1 MAARRDIEEQ
11 RLLYRVSSGSSE
23 ERSTDYETE
32 EDEILAEKAAYH
44 APPSRLP
51 RWLLYWI
58 PRGRRTR
65 AATSAYFSMTPGRRR
80 RSLPVRIL
88 QLLALV
94 PYIVISLIIIFGIFL
109 PSYTN
114 PPQRYHDLR
123 NAVERS
129 DVPGRG
135 NVANEKVFIAA
146 SIYDKNGELLRGDW
160 GARLRE
166 LIGILGPDN
175 VFLSI
180 YENDPDTL
188 AQAALES
195 FGESITCDK
204 SLVSEHLDLA
214 TLPHVITPTGVS
226 RLKRIE
232 FLAEVRNRALRPL
245 EDSASPSYSTQY
257 DKLLYL
263 NDVVFDPTEAAN
275 LLFSTNINEATNK
288 TDYRAACAVDFINPF
303 KFYDTFATRDT
314 EGYRMGVPFY
324 PWFTSSGSG
333 ESRKDVLGQ
342 TDAVRVKS
350 CWGGMVAF
358 EAKWFQPHMH
368 LPTDAATTP
377 ADLSTDALRFRAE
390 PDTYWDG
397 SECCLIHADLTHTA
411 SEEKSAGSS
420 GIYMNPY
427 VRVAYDYTTLKWLP
441 FTRRFERLYTPV
453 QSLINALAH
462 LPGYNPRRT
471 QQPGDRVVDKV
482 WVWDEASQAAMR
494 EGKAQNLHG
503 SFQSVER
510 VATPGQFCG
519 FRNLLYINEHP
530 EEGEGKWGFEKVP
543 AVN

>member
-1 MAARRDIEEQ
+1 MTGRQGPELEQ
-11 RLLYRVSSGSSE
+11 QLLYRVSSASSE
-23 ERSTDYETE
+23 DRSREYETE
-32 EDEILAEKAAYH
+32 DEVLAEKAAYL

-51 RWLLYWI
+51 RWLPYWAT
-58 PRGRRTR
+58 RGRRTR
-65 AATSAYFSMTPGRRR
+65 AGYFTLNPGRRR

-88 QLLALV
+88 QLFALF
-94 PYIVISLIIIFGIFL
+94 PYLVICLILVFGIFL
-109 PSYTN
+109 PSYTK
-114 PPQRYHDLR
+114 PPQHYQDLR
-123 NAVERS
+123 QAVEQYTR
-129 DVPGRG
+129 PGRG
-135 NVANEKVFIAA
+135 NVANERVFIAA
-146 SIYDKNGELLRGDW
+146 SIYDRNGELLRGNW
-160 GARLRE
+160 GARLKE
-166 LIGILGPDN
+166 LVEILGPNN
-175 VFLSI
+175 VYLSI

-195 FGESITCDK
+195 FGETITCNK
-204 SLVSEHLDLA
+204 SMVSEHLDLA
-214 TLPHVITPTGVS
+214 TLPHVVTPTGAS
-226 RLKRIE
+226 RLKRIA

-245 EDSASPSYSTQY
+245 EDPGSSAYATQY

-263 NDVVFDPTEAAN
+263 NDVVFDPIEAAN
-275 LLFSTNINEATNK
+275 LLFSTNIDGATKK

-333 ESRKDVLGQ
+333 ESRQDVLDQ
-342 TDAVRVKS
+342 KDAVRVKS

-368 LPTDAATTP
+368 KPTSAVVLPAN
-377 ADLSTDALRFRAE
+377 LSTEALRFRAE

-397 SECCLIHADLTHTA
+397 SECCLIHADLAHT
-411 SEEKSAGSS
+411 SSLDSSAESS

-427 VRVAYDYTTLKWLP
+427 VRVAYDYSTLKWLP
-441 FTRRFERLYTPV
+441 FTRRFERLYGPI

-462 LPGYNPRRT
+462 MPGYNPRRT
-471 QQPGDRVVDKV
+471 QQPGDRVIDKV
-482 WVWDEASQAAMR
+482 WVWDEASRAAMK
-494 EGKAQNLHG
+494 EGRSEGLHG

-510 VATPGQFCG
+510 VATPGQYCG

-530 EEGEGKWGFEKVP
+530 EEGEGKWGFETVP